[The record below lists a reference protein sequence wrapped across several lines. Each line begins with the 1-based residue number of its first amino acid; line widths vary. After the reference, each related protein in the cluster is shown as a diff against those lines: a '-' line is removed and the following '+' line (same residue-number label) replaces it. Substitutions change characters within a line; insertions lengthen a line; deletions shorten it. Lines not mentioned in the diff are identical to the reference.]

1 MSHRPFGGKSSLAV
15 WIFVIAAI
23 SVLGA
28 GQANAQVA
36 GATLTGTVKDSSGG
50 VIPNAQ
56 VAITDVATA
65 VTRTVSS
72 GGAGLYTAP
81 NLLPGGYEVRVT
93 AMGFSTAV
101 QKGITLTVGAQQ
113 ELDFTMQVGQMTQTV
128 EITTEAPTVEL
139 TSSELSATVNATTVR
154 ELPLNGRSWTDLA
167 NLQPGVLSAEGHLHD
182 QNRGYGDQSVISG
195 ARPQQNNYRLDGISI
210 NDYANGGPG
219 SLLGGNLGV
228 DAIQEFSVLTSNYSA
243 EYGKTSGG
251 VVNAI
256 TRSGTNQFHGSV
268 YEFLRNSALDANNFF
283 DNATGSPKPPFRR
296 NQFGVAAGGPIRKDR
311 TFIFGDYEGIRQSL
325 GTTNSPVVL
334 SSNARLGILNDSC
347 GNAPGT
353 TYQDPTHF
361 GTCTTMS
368 GGAYVPNPIWTGPCL
383 IPGTMTPNPNATN
396 RAVGQSSLCVDNNVT
411 KYLGIEPAP
420 TGSPFGDGNRAL
432 ASFAGQKVDS
442 ENYFTIRVDQKLSE
456 KDNLSGTYN
465 FDRDPQSVPDL
476 LNQVLDNNIAKRQF
490 IALEESH
497 TFGPGLVNTAR
508 VGFNR
513 ARVGGVPSTAINP
526 LAADTSLG
534 WLPGA
539 GRTAPQVFTT
549 GLTQIGNGVSPTSY
563 RNWNSYQAY
572 DDAFL
577 TRGLHSLKFGFGF
590 ERDQLNEVDLTA
602 DYHGIFSFG
611 SLSTFLTNQPSRFTG
626 GFPGLPGQR
635 GMRQSIVGAYVQDDW
650 RVRPN
655 LTLNL
660 GVRYEMS
667 TVPVEAHGN
676 LTNLYQVTDAQPT
689 CARLFTSP
697 TKISCGATGAYFSN
711 PTLRNFE
718 PRVGFSWDPFK
729 NGKTAL
735 RGGFGMFDVL
745 PMLYTTITM
754 VGRGAPFTEI
764 GATKK
769 ASILQFNFPSG
780 VDPAALGAKS
790 LEYEHVEQKPPRNY
804 VMQWNFNVQ
813 RELAPN
819 LSMVVGFAG
828 SHGVHQGLRVDDAN
842 IVFPVAHPSAG
853 YLFPKLDVGGN
864 LFTPQCNTLDP
875 SVTDD
880 PTLCAPPSQINQHTS
895 GAIRSLFWAGD
906 SFYSALE
913 VGVVKKMS
921 HGFQL
926 QGSFTWGK
934 SIDNNSGDTNGDTFA
949 NAFSSIHWFDLRTSR
964 AVSDYNIPRVLV
976 INANWQVPKSK
987 SASGPVAF
995 LANGWELGAIFKVND
1010 GYPFTPTFGTDA
1022 DPLGL
1027 ASSDPWAFP
1036 NRSRTPDCATLINS
1050 RNTQN
1055 YLKTQCFAVSTAPD
1069 IAFWNANCDPAP
1081 PNLGYGFDPLN
1092 PGNPV
1097 AANYGNIPPAW
1108 LPPLACFNLSGT
1120 SGRNVVYGP
1129 GLTNLDFSVFKNNS
1143 IRRISESFNA
1153 QFRVEV
1159 FNILNHANFAPPTVG
1174 KLDVFDS
1181 TGNPTGTAGLLTA
1194 TTTDSRQIQFALKL
1208 SW

>member
-1 MSHRPFGGKSSLAV
+1 MRLKPYAGKFDAV
-15 WIFVIAAI
+15 VWVFVIVVI
-23 SVLGA
+23 SLLGT
-28 GQANAQVA
+28 GQAYAQVA

-50 VIPNAQ
+50 SIPGAQ

-65 VTRTVSS
+65 VTRTVSA

-81 NLLPGGYEVRVT
+81 NLLPGIYEVRVT

-101 QKGITLTVGAQQ
+101 QKGVTLTVGAQQ
-113 ELDFTMQVGQMTQTV
+113 VLDFTMQIGQMTQTV

-154 ELPLNGRSWTDLA
+154 ELPLNGRSWTELA
-167 NLQPGVLSAEGHLHD
+167 NLQPGVYKAEAHLRNAD
-182 QNRGYGDQSVISG
+182 DNRGIGDQSVISG

-256 TRSGTNQFHGSV
+256 TKSGTNQFHGSA
-268 YEFLRNSALDANNFF
+268 YEFLRNSALDADNFF
-283 DNATGSPKPPFRR
+283 DNASGTPKPPFRR

-311 TFIFGDYEGIRQSL
+311 TFVFGDYEGIRQSL
-325 GTTNSPVVL
+325 GTTVSPLVL
-334 SSNARLGILNDSC
+334 SSNARLGIVNDMC
-347 GNAPGT
+347 ANAPGT
-353 TYQDPTHF
+353 AYANPTDF
-361 GTCTTMS
+361 QNCKTTS
-368 GGAYVPNPIWTGPCL
+368 GGAYVPNPIWTGPCV
-383 IPGTMTPNPNATN
+383 IPGTMTINPNATN
-396 RAVGQSSLCVDNNVT
+396 LSMGRSSLCVDNSVA
-411 KYLGIEPAP
+411 KYLGIEPVPTEAP
-420 TGSPFGDGNRAL
+420 FSDGNVAL
-432 ASFAGQKVDS
+432 APFAGQDVVG
-442 ENYFTIRVDQKLSE
+442 ENYFTVRVDQKISE
-456 KDNLSGTYN
+456 KDNLFGTYN
-465 FDRDPQSVPDL
+465 FDKSLESTPDL
-476 LNQVLDNNIAKRQF
+476 LGEVENHNIAKRQF

-497 TFGPGLVNTAR
+497 IFGPGLVNTAR

-513 ARVGGVPSTAINP
+513 ARVGGVPTTAINP
-526 LAADTSLG
+526 LTADTSLG
-534 WLPGA
+534 WVA
-539 GRTAPQVFTT
+539 GRTAPQVFAGT
-549 GLTQIGNGVSPTSY
+549 LTQIGNGVSPTSY

-577 TRGLHSLKFGFGF
+577 TRGLHTLKFGFGF
-590 ERDQLNEVDLTA
+590 ERDQLNELDITA
-602 DYHGIFSFG
+602 DYHGIFTFG
-611 SLSTFLTNQPSRFTG
+611 SLPTFLTNQPSRFSG

-635 GMRQSIVGAYVQDDW
+635 GMRQSIIGAYVQDDW
-650 RVRPN
+650 RVRSN

-660 GVRYEMS
+660 GVRYEMA
-667 TVPVEAHGN
+667 TVPTEAHGN
-676 LTNLYQVTDAQPT
+676 LTNLYNITDAQPT
-689 CARLFTSP
+689 CAKLFTSP
-697 TKISCGATGAYFSN
+697 TGISCGATGPYFSN

-754 VGRGAPFTEI
+754 VGRGAPFAEI
-764 GATKK
+764 GATKD
-769 ASILQFNFPSG
+769 ASFLSGKFPSG
-780 VDPAALGAKS
+780 VDPLGLGPKS

-804 VMQWNFNVQ
+804 VMQWNLNLQ

-828 SHGVHQGLRVDDAN
+828 SHGVHQALRVDDAN
-842 IVFPVAHPSAG
+842 IVFPVALTSAG
-853 YLFPKLDVGGN
+853 YLWPNPVGSG
-864 LFTPQCNTLDP
+864 
-875 SVTDD
+875 
-880 PTLCAPPSQINQHTS
+880 AQINTFNS

-921 HGFQL
+921 HGLQV

-934 SIDNNSGDTNGDTFA
+934 SIDNNSGATNGDTFS
-949 NAFSSIHWFDLRTSR
+949 NAFSSIHWDDLRTSR

-976 INANWQVPKSK
+976 INANWQVPTSK
-987 SASGPVAF
+987 SASRAVAF
-995 LANGWELGAIFKVND
+995 LAKGWELGAIFKVND
-1010 GYPFTPTFGTDA
+1010 GYPFSPTFGSSG

-1027 ASSDPWAFP
+1027 NSTDPWAFP
-1036 NRSRTPDCATLINS
+1036 DRLRTPDCASLINP

-1055 YLKTQCFAVSTAPD
+1055 YLKTQCFAVPTAPSV
-1069 IAFWNANCDPAP
+1069 AFFNAAPPSGCDPAFGQSSDP
-1081 PNLGYGFDPLN
+1081 TKPNYL
-1092 PGNPV
+1092 
-1097 AANYGNIPPAW
+1097 W
-1108 LPPLACFNLSGT
+1108 CFNLAGN

-1129 GLTNLDFSVFKNNS
+1129 GLTNLDFSLFKNNS
-1143 IRRISESFNA
+1143 IKRISETFNA

-1159 FNILNHANFAPPTVG
+1159 FNILNHANFAPPTVS
-1174 KLDVFDS
+1174 KLDVFDP
-1181 TGNPTGTAGLLTA
+1181 TGSPTGTAGLLTA
-1194 TTTDSRQIQFALKL
+1194 TTTDSRQIQFALKFT
-1208 SW
+1208 W

>member
-1 MSHRPFGGKSSLAV
+1 MSHRLFGEKCGSAV
-15 WIFVIAAI
+15 WIFVIVAI
-23 SVLGA
+23 TVLGT
-28 GQANAQVA
+28 GQAYAQVA

-50 VIPNAQ
+50 VIPSAQ

-72 GGAGLYTAP
+72 GGAGLYNAP
-81 NLLPGGYEVRVT
+81 NLLPGTYEIRVT

-139 TSSELSATVNATTVR
+139 TSSTLSATVNATTVR

-167 NLQPGVLSAEGHLHD
+167 NLQPGVYKAESHLRNAD
-182 QNRGYGDQSVISG
+182 NNRGIGDQSVISG

-256 TRSGTNQFHGSV
+256 TRSGTNQFHGSA
-268 YEFLRNSALDANNFF
+268 YEFLRNSALDADNFF
-283 DNATGSPKPPFRR
+283 DNATGRPKPPFRR
-296 NQFGVAAGGPIRKDR
+296 NQFGVAAGAPIRKDR
-311 TFIFGDYEGIRQSL
+311 TFVFGDYEGIRQSL
-325 GTTNSPVVL
+325 GTTFSPVVL
-334 SSNARLGILNDSC
+334 SGPARQGIIIDDDPKSPTFGSLLDGN
-347 GNAPGT
+347 GNAT
-353 TYQDPTHF
+353 TPF
-361 GTCTTMS
+361 SGTCPANS
-368 GGAYVPNPIWTGPCL
+368 HNLA
-383 IPGTMTPNPNATN
+383 PGKA
-396 RAVGQSSLCVDNNVT
+396 GFCVDDNVV
-411 KYLGIEPAP
+411 KYLGIEPLP
-420 TGSPFGDGNRAL
+420 TGNLVGPNYAL
-432 ASFAGQKVDS
+432 APFAGQDVVP
-442 ENYFTIRVDQKLSE
+442 ENYFTVRVDQKISE

-465 FDRDPQSVPDL
+465 FDKSLEDTPDL
-476 LNQVLDNNIAKRQF
+476 LGEVENHNIAKRQF

-497 TFGPGLVNTAR
+497 IFGPGLVNTVR

-513 ARVGGVPSTAINP
+513 ARVGGVPTTAINP

-534 WLPGA
+534 WVA
-539 GRTAPQVFTT
+539 GRTAPQVFA
-549 GLTQIGNGVSPTSY
+549 GSLTQIGNGVSPTSY

-577 TRGLHSLKFGFGF
+577 TRGLHTLKFGFGF
-590 ERDQLNEVDLTA
+590 ERDQLNELDLTA
-602 DYHGIFSFG
+602 DFHGIFSFG
-611 SLSTFLTNQPSRFTG
+611 SLSTFLSNQPSRFSG
-626 GFPGLPGQR
+626 GFPGLAGQR

-650 RVRPN
+650 RVRSN

-660 GVRYEMS
+660 GVRYEMA
-667 TVPVEAHGN
+667 TVPIEAHGN
-676 LTNLYQVTDAQPT
+676 LTNLYNVTDAQPT

-697 TKISCGATGAYFSN
+697 TGISCGATGPYFSN

-764 GATKK
+764 GATNS
-769 ASILQFNFPSG
+769 ASTLAGKFPG
-780 VDPAALGAKS
+780 MVNPNTDLGPKS

-804 VMQWNFNVQ
+804 VMQWNLNLQ

-819 LSMVVGFAG
+819 LAMVVGFAG
-828 SHGVHQGLRVDDAN
+828 SHGVHQALRVDDAN
-842 IVFPVAHPSAG
+842 IVFPTLTSAG
-853 YLFPKLDVGGN
+853 YLWPVVPFMDPKANNPSLPSPGPGN
-864 LFTPQCNTLDP
+864 
-875 SVTDD
+875 
-880 PTLCAPPSQINQHTS
+880 QINTFNS

-921 HGFQL
+921 HGFQV

-934 SIDNNSGDTNGDTFA
+934 SIDNNSGATNGDTLA

-976 INANWQVPKSK
+976 INANWQVPTSK

-995 LANGWELGAIFKVND
+995 LANGWELGAIFKAND
-1010 GYPFTPTFGTDA
+1010 GYPFSPTFGSNG

-1027 ASSDPWAFP
+1027 ASTDPWAFP
-1036 NRSRTPDCATLINS
+1036 NRLTTPNCASLINPRS
-1050 RNTQN
+1050 TTK
-1055 YLKTQCFAVSTAPD
+1055 YLKAECFAVPTAPASFFTGSTPMCSSD
-1069 IAFWNANCDPAP
+1069 PRFFGDNKTGNAFGTAP
-1081 PNLGYGFDPLN
+1081 Q
-1092 PGNPV
+1092 
-1097 AANYGNIPPAW
+1097 
-1108 LPPLACFNLSGT
+1108 CFNLAGS

-1129 GLTNLDFSVFKNNS
+1129 GLTNLDFSLFKNNS
-1143 IRRISESFNA
+1143 VKRISETFNA

-1159 FNILNHANFAPPTVG
+1159 FNILNHANFAPPTVS
-1174 KLDVFDS
+1174 KLDVFDAN
-1181 TGNPTGTAGLLTA
+1181 GKATGTAGLLTL
-1194 TTTDSRQIQFALKL
+1194 TTTDSRQIQFALKFT
-1208 SW
+1208 W

>member
-1 MSHRPFGGKSSLAV
+1 MSHRPFGEKCSPAV
-15 WIFVIAAI
+15 WIVVIMAI
-23 SVLGA
+23 TVLGA
-28 GQANAQVA
+28 GQAYAQVA

-81 NLLPGGYEVRVT
+81 NLLPGTYEVRVS

-101 QKGITLTVGAQQ
+101 QKGIILTVGAQQ

-139 TSSELSATVNATTVR
+139 TSSELGATVNATTVR
-154 ELPLNGRSWTDLA
+154 ELPLNGRSWSDLA
-167 NLQPGVLSAEGHLHD
+167 NLQPGVYKAEAHLRNAD
-182 QNRGYGDQSVISG
+182 SNRGIGAQSVISG

-256 TRSGTNQFHGSV
+256 TRSGTNQFHGSA
-268 YEFLRNSALDANNFF
+268 YEFLRNSALDADNFF
-283 DNATGSPKPPFRR
+283 DNARGLPKPPFRR
-296 NQFGVAAGGPIRKDR
+296 NQFGVSAGAPIRKDR

-325 GTTNSPVVL
+325 GTTISPVVL
-334 SSNARLGILNDSC
+334 SEPARQGIVFDD
-347 GNAPGT
+347 
-353 TYQDPTHF
+353 DPTSATF
-361 GTCTTMS
+361 GDIEDAN
-368 GGAYVPNPIWTGPCL
+368 GTG
-383 IPGTMTPNPNATN
+383 IPGNTGSTPYAGPPCVAGKNTLRNPNA
-396 RAVGQSSLCVDNNVT
+396 GFCVDDNVT
-411 KYLGIEPAP
+411 KYLGLEPLP
-420 TGSPFGDGNRAL
+420 TGSLISANYSNAPFPAQD
-432 ASFAGQKVDS
+432 VVP

-465 FDRDPQSVPDL
+465 FDKSLESTPDL
-476 LNQVLDNNIAKRQF
+476 LGEVENHNIAKRQF

-497 TFGPGLVNTAR
+497 TFGPGLVNTFR

-513 ARVGGVPSTAINP
+513 ARVGGVPGTAINP

-534 WLPGA
+534 WVS
-539 GRTAPQVFTT
+539 GRTAPQVFAT

-577 TRGLHSLKFGFGF
+577 TRGLHTLKFGFGF
-590 ERDQLNEVDLTA
+590 ERDQLNELDLTA

-611 SLSTFLTNQPSRFTG
+611 SLATFLSNQPSRFTG
-626 GFPGLPGQR
+626 GFPGLAGQR

-660 GVRYEMS
+660 GIRYEMS
-667 TVPVEAHGN
+667 TVPIEAHGN
-676 LTNLYQVTDAQPT
+676 LTNLYNVTDAQPT
-689 CARLFTSP
+689 CARLFTGP
-697 TKISCGATGAYFSN
+697 TGDSCGATGPYFSN

-718 PRVGFSWDPFK
+718 PRIGFSWDPFK

-764 GATKK
+764 GATSD
-769 ASILQFNFPSG
+769 ASKLSGKFPGG
-780 VDPAALGAKS
+780 VDPINDLGPHN

-804 VMQWNFNVQ
+804 VMQWNLNLQ

-828 SHGVHQGLRVDDAN
+828 SHGVHQALRVDDAN
-842 IVFPVAHPSAG
+842 IVFPPLTSLG
-853 YLFPKLDVGGN
+853 YLWPVVVKQPKKLG
-864 LFTPQCNTLDP
+864 DP
-875 SVTDD
+875 PKPVPAD
-880 PTLCAPPSQINQHTS
+880 PINPNA

-921 HGFQL
+921 HGLQV

-934 SIDNNSGDTNGDTFA
+934 SIDNNSGATNGDTLA

-976 INANWQVPKSK
+976 INANWQVPTSK
-987 SASGPVAF
+987 SASGAMAF
-995 LANGWELGAIFKVND
+995 LENGWELGAIFKVND
-1010 GYPFTPTFGTDA
+1010 GYPFSPTFGSDG

-1027 ASSDPWAFP
+1027 NSSDPWAFP
-1036 NRSRTPDCATLINS
+1036 DRLTTPECASLINPRS
-1050 RNTQN
+1050 TTH
-1055 YLKTQCFAVSTAPD
+1055 YLKAGGGGTTQCFAIPTAPASFFNGPTPMCSSD
-1069 IAFWNANCDPAP
+1069 PIFGKNAMGTP
-1081 PNLGYGFDPLN
+1081 PQ
-1092 PGNPV
+1092 
-1097 AANYGNIPPAW
+1097 
-1108 LPPLACFNLSGT
+1108 CFNRAGN
-1120 SGRNVVYGP
+1120 SGRNIVYGP
-1129 GLTNLDFSVFKNNS
+1129 GLTNLDFSLFKNNS
-1143 IRRISESFNA
+1143 VKRISETFNA
-1153 QFRVEV
+1153 QFRVEI

-1181 TGNPTGTAGLLTA
+1181 NGKTTGTAGLLTA
-1194 TTTDSRQIQFALKL
+1194 TTTDSRQIQFALKFT
-1208 SW
+1208 W

>member
-1 MSHRPFGGKSSLAV
+1 MPPRLFVRKFTLAV
-15 WIFVIAAI
+15 WIFVIVAI
-23 SVLGA
+23 SILGT
-28 GQANAQVA
+28 GHLYAQVA

-56 VAITDVATA
+56 IAITDLATG
-65 VTRTVSS
+65 VTRTVSP

-81 NLLPGGYEVRVT
+81 NLLPGTYEVRVSAT
-93 AMGFSTAV
+93 GFSTRL
-101 QKGITLTVGAQQ
+101 QKGVTLTVGAEQI
-113 ELDFTMQVGQMTQTV
+113 LDFTMQVGQMSQTV
-128 EITTEAPTVEL
+128 EVTTEAPTVEL
-139 TSSELSATVNATTVR
+139 TSSTLSATVNATTVR

-167 NLQPGVLSAEGHLHD
+167 NLQPGVFKAESHAHND
-182 QNRGYGDQSVISG
+182 NNRGVGDQSVISG

-256 TRSGTNQFHGSV
+256 TRSGTNQFHGSA
-268 YEFLRNSALDANNFF
+268 YEFLRNSALDADNFF
-283 DNATGSPKPPFRR
+283 DNANGIPKPPFRR
-296 NQFGVAAGGPIRKDR
+296 NQFGVAAGAPIRKDR

-325 GTTNSPVVL
+325 GTTFSPTVL
-334 SSNARLGILNDSC
+334 SGPARQGIIVDDDPKHTTTFGHLEDQHGCVYQGWTNSTGC
-347 GNAPGT
+347 PTPATTPPSTTFVTPLPAGSPCPMGATLLAPG
-353 TYQDPTHF
+353 QAGF
-361 GTCTTMS
+361 
-368 GGAYVPNPIWTGPCL
+368 
-383 IPGTMTPNPNATN
+383 
-396 RAVGQSSLCVDNNVT
+396 CVDDNVT
-411 KYLGIEPAP
+411 KYLGLEPLA
-420 TGSPFGDGNRAL
+420 TGSLVTANRAL
-432 ASFAGQKVDS
+432 APFAGQDVIP
-442 ENYFTIRVDQKLSE
+442 ENYFTIRVDQKISE
-456 KDNLSGTYN
+456 KDNLFGTYN
-465 FDRDPQSVPDL
+465 FDKSLESTPDL
-476 LNQVLDNNIAKRQF
+476 LNQVENHNIAKRQF
-490 IALEESH
+490 IVLEESH
-497 TFGPGLVNTAR
+497 IFGPSFVNTVR

-513 ARVGGVPSTAINP
+513 ARVGGVPGTAINP

-539 GRTAPQVFTT
+539 GRTAPQVFAT
-549 GLTQIGNGVSPTSY
+549 GLKQIGNGVSPTSY

-590 ERDQLNEVDLTA
+590 ERDQLNELDLTA
-602 DYHGIFSFG
+602 DYHGIFKFG
-611 SLSTFLTNQPSRFTG
+611 SLPGFLTNLSTGFTG

-660 GVRYEMS
+660 GVRYEMA
-667 TVPVEAHGN
+667 TVPIEAHGN
-676 LTNLYQVTDAQPT
+676 LTNLYNVTDAQPT
-689 CARLFTSP
+689 CAKPFTSP
-697 TKISCGATGAYFSN
+697 TGVSCGATGPYFSN

-764 GATKK
+764 GATSD
-769 ASILQFNFPSG
+769 ASILSGNFPSG
-780 VDPAALGAKS
+780 VTPASLGPKS

-804 VMQWNFNVQ
+804 VMTWNLNVQ
-813 RELAPN
+813 RQLAPN
-819 LSMVVGFAG
+819 LTMVVGYTG
-828 SHGVHQGLRVDDAN
+828 SHGVHQALRVDDAN
-842 IVFPVAHPSAG
+842 TVFPIAVTSAG
-853 YLFPKLDVGGN
+853 YLWPNPVGSGKRI
-864 LFTPQCNTLDP
+864 NTF
-875 SVTDD
+875 
-880 PTLCAPPSQINQHTS
+880 NN

-906 SFYSALE
+906 SFYDALE

-921 HGFQL
+921 HGLQV

-934 SIDNNSGDTNGDTFA
+934 SIDNNSGATNGDTLA

-976 INANWQVPKSK
+976 INANWQVPTSK
-987 SASGPVAF
+987 SASGAVAF

-1010 GYPFTPTFGTDA
+1010 GVPFSPTFGSDG

-1027 ASSDPWAFP
+1027 RSTDAWAFP
-1036 NRSRTPDCATLINS
+1036 DRLTTPNCASLINPRS
-1050 RNTQN
+1050 TTN
-1055 YLKTQCFAVSTAPD
+1055 YIKTECFAIPTAP
-1069 IAFWNANCDPAP
+1069 NAQFYNAAP
-1081 PNLGYGFDPLN
+1081 PLGCDSSVGDPTL
-1092 PGNPV
+1092 
-1097 AANYGNIPPAW
+1097 
-1108 LPPLACFNLSGT
+1108 LQCFNLAGT
-1120 SGRNVVYGP
+1120 SGRNIVYGP
-1129 GLTNLDFSVFKNNS
+1129 GLTNFDFSLFKNNS
-1143 IRRISESFNA
+1143 FKRISETFNA

-1174 KLDVFDS
+1174 NLDVFDS
-1181 TGNPTGTAGLLTA
+1181 SGSATGTAGLLTA
-1194 TTTDSRQIQFALKL
+1194 TTTDSRQIQIALKFT
-1208 SW
+1208 W

>member
-1 MSHRPFGGKSSLAV
+1 MSAHAFRRTLSVVLPL
-15 WIFVIAAI
+15 FVV
-23 SVLGA
+23 SVLGFA
-28 GQANAQVA
+28 AVSPASAQVA
-36 GATLTGTVKDSSGG
+36 GATLTGTVTDSSGATL
-50 VIPNAQ
+50 PNAQ
-56 VAITDVATA
+56 VTITDVATG

-72 GGAGLYTAP
+72 NAAGLYTAP
-81 NLLPGGYEVRVT
+81 NLLPGSYEVKVVAT
-93 AMGFSTAV
+93 GFKTQV
-101 QKGITLTVGAQQ
+101 EKGITLTVGAEQV
-113 ELDFTMQVGQMTQTV
+113 LDFTMQVGLVSQTV
-128 EITTEAPTVEL
+128 EVTTEAPTVEL

-167 NLQPGVLSAEGHLHD
+167 NLQPGVYSAEDHLRNAD
-182 QNRGYGDQSVISG
+182 ENRGIGAQSVISG

-256 TRSGTNQFHGSV
+256 TKSGTNQFHGSV
-268 YEFLRNSALDANNFF
+268 YEFLRNSALDADNFF
-283 DNATGSPKPPFRR
+283 DNATGTPKPPFRR
-296 NQFGVAAGGPIRKDR
+296 NQFGVSAGAPIRKDR

-325 GTTNSPVVL
+325 GTTFSPVVL
-334 SSNARLGILNDSC
+334 SPNARLGIVNDSC

-353 TYQDPTHF
+353 MYANSTDFGNCKTTTGGSYVPDPVF
-361 GTCTTMS
+361 AGTCPANSTNLSS
-368 GGAYVPNPIWTGPCL
+368 GK
-383 IPGTMTPNPNATN
+383 
-396 RAVGQSSLCVDNNVT
+396 SSVCVDNSVA
-411 KYLGIEPAP
+411 KYLGIEPIP
-420 TGSPFGDGNRAL
+420 TGQPFADGNVAL
-432 ASFAGQKVDS
+432 APFAGQDVVG
-442 ENYFTIRVDQKLSE
+442 ENYFTVRVDQKISE
-456 KDNLSGTYN
+456 KDNLFGTYN
-465 FDRDPQSVPDL
+465 FDKSLENTPDL
-476 LNQVLDNNIAKRQF
+476 LGEVENHNLAKRQF
-490 IALEESH
+490 VALEESH
-497 TFGPGLVNTAR
+497 IFGPGFVNSVR

-513 ARVGGVPSTAINP
+513 ARVGGLSSTAINP

-534 WLPGA
+534 WVP
-539 GRTAPQVFTT
+539 GRTAPQVFAGT
-549 GLTQIGNGVSPTSY
+549 LTQIGNGASPTSY
-563 RNWNSYQAY
+563 RNWNSYQVY
-572 DDAFL
+572 DDASL
-577 TRGLHSLKFGFGF
+577 TRGLHSLRFGFGF

-602 DYHGIFSFG
+602 DYHGIFTFG
-611 SLSTFLTNQPSRFTG
+611 SLPTFLTNQPSRFSG

-667 TVPVEAHGN
+667 TVPIEAHGN
-676 LTNLYQVTDAQPT
+676 LTNLYNVTDAQPT
-689 CARLFTSP
+689 CAKLFTSP
-697 TKISCGATGAYFSN
+697 TGVSCGATGPYFQN

-764 GATKK
+764 GATKD
-769 ASILQFNFPSG
+769 ASKLINRFPSG
-780 VDPAALGAKS
+780 VDPAGLGAKS
-790 LEYEHVEQKPPRNY
+790 LEFEHVEQKPPRNY
-804 VMQWNFNVQ
+804 VMQWNLNLQ

-819 LSMVVGFAG
+819 LSMVIGFAG
-828 SHGVHQGLRVDDAN
+828 SHGVHQALRVDDAN
-842 IVFPVAHPSAG
+842 IVFPVAHPPAG
-853 YLFPKLDVGGN
+853 YLFPKLDVLGN
-864 LFTPQCNTLDP
+864 AFTAQCNTLDP
-875 SVTDD
+875 NGTD
-880 PTLCAPPSQINQHTS
+880 PSQCAPPVQINPNTT
-895 GAIRSLFWAGD
+895 GAIRSLFWDGD
-906 SFYSALE
+906 SHYAALE

-921 HGFQL
+921 HGLQV

-934 SIDNNSGDTNGDTFA
+934 SIDNNSGATNGDTLA

-976 INANWQVPKSK
+976 INANWQVPTIK

-995 LANGWELGAIFKVND
+995 VANGWELGAIFKAND
-1010 GYPFTPTFGTDA
+1010 GYPFSPTFGSSG

-1036 NRSRTPDCATLINS
+1036 NRLTTPNCASLINA

-1055 YLKTQCFAVSTAPD
+1055 YLKTQCFAVPTAPD

-1081 PNLGYGFDPLN
+1081 PGLGYGFDPLN
-1092 PGNPV
+1092 PGNPI
-1097 AANYGNIPPAW
+1097 AANYGNPAPAW
-1108 LPPLACFNLSGT
+1108 LPPLACFNLAGT
-1120 SGRNVVYGP
+1120 SGGRNVVYGP
-1129 GLTNLDFSVFKNNS
+1129 GLTNLDFSLFKNNS
-1143 IRRISESFNA
+1143 FRKISESFNT
-1153 QFRVEV
+1153 QFRVEI
-1159 FNILNHANFAPPTVG
+1159 FNIMNHANFAPPTVS
-1174 KLDVFDS
+1174 KLDVFDP
-1181 TGNPTGTAGLLTA
+1181 TGNSTGTAGLLTM
-1194 TTTDSRQIQFALKL
+1194 TTTDSRQIQFALKV

>member
-1 MSHRPFGGKSSLAV
+1 
-15 WIFVIAAI
+15 
-23 SVLGA
+23 
-28 GQANAQVA
+28 
-36 GATLTGTVKDSSGG
+36 
-50 VIPNAQ
+50 
-56 VAITDVATA
+56 
-65 VTRTVSS
+65 
-72 GGAGLYTAP
+72 
-81 NLLPGGYEVRVT
+81 
-93 AMGFSTAV
+93 
-101 QKGITLTVGAQQ
+101 
-113 ELDFTMQVGQMTQTV
+113 
-128 EITTEAPTVEL
+128 
-139 TSSELSATVNATTVR
+139 
-154 ELPLNGRSWTDLA
+154 
-167 NLQPGVLSAEGHLHD
+167 
-182 QNRGYGDQSVISG
+182 
-195 ARPQQNNYRLDGISI
+195 
-210 NDYANGGPG
+210 
-219 SLLGGNLGV
+219 
-228 DAIQEFSVLTSNYSA
+228 
-243 EYGKTSGG
+243 
-251 VVNAI
+251 VNAI

-268 YEFLRNSALDANNFF
+268 YEFLRNSALDADNFF
-283 DNATGSPKPPFRR
+283 DNATGTPKPPFRR
-296 NQFGVAAGGPIRKDR
+296 NQFGVAAGGPIRKDS

-334 SSNARLGILNDSC
+334 SSNARNGLLNYPDPANNPPPSSC
-347 GNAPGT
+347 VPTAVQFQCQVT
-353 TYQDPTHF
+353 VDPLV
-361 GTCTTMS
+361 
-368 GGAYVPNPIWTGPCL
+368 A
-383 IPGTMTPNPNATN
+383 
-396 RAVGQSSLCVDNNVT
+396 
-411 KYLGIEPAP
+411 KYLGIEPVP
-420 TGSPFGDGNRAL
+420 TGTPFGDGNVAL

-456 KDNLSGTYN
+456 KDTLSGTYN

-476 LNQVLDNNIAKRQF
+476 LNQVLNIDIAKREF

-497 TFGPGLVNTAR
+497 TFGAGLVNTAR
-508 VGFNR
+508 VGYNR
-513 ARVGGVPSTAINP
+513 ASVGGVPSTAINP

-534 WLPGA
+534 WVA
-539 GRTAPQVFTT
+539 GRTAPQVFVS
-549 GLTQIGNGVSPTSY
+549 GITQIGNGVSPTSY
-563 RNWNSYQAY
+563 RTWNSYQAY

-590 ERDQLNEVDLTA
+590 ERDQLNELDLTA
-602 DYHGIFSFG
+602 DYHGIFNFG
-611 SLSTFLTNQPSRFTG
+611 SLASFLTNQPSRFTG

-635 GMRQSIVGAYVQDDW
+635 GMRQSIIGAYAQDDW

-676 LTNLYQVTDAQPT
+676 LTNLYNVTDAQPT

-697 TKISCGATGAYFSN
+697 TGVSCGATGAYFSN

-764 GATKK
+764 GATKS
-769 ASILQFNFPSG
+769 ASYLRGKFPG
-780 VDPAALGAKS
+780 AVDPAVLGAKS

-804 VMQWNFNVQ
+804 VMQWNLNLQ
-813 RELAPN
+813 RELAPS

-828 SHGVHQGLRVDDAN
+828 SHGVHQALRVDDAN
-842 IVFPVAHPSAG
+842 IVFPALTSAG
-853 YLFPKLDVGGN
+853 YLWPVVVV
-864 LFTPQCNTLDP
+864 PDP
-875 SVTDD
+875 NN
-880 PTLCAPPSQINQHTS
+880 PANPPSPGPGNQINTFNS

-921 HGFQL
+921 RGFQV

-934 SIDNNSGDTNGDTFA
+934 SIDNNSGATNGDTFA
-949 NAFSSIHWFDLRTSR
+949 NAFSSIHWDDLRTSR
-964 AVSDYNIPRVLV
+964 AVSDYNIPRALV
-976 INANWQVPKSK
+976 INGTWHVPTSK
-987 SASGPVAF
+987 SASRAVAF
-995 LANGWELGAIFKVND
+995 VANGWELGAILKVND
-1010 GYPFTPTFGTDA
+1010 GYPFTPTFGSDG

-1027 ASSDPWAFP
+1027 GSTDPWAFP
-1036 NRSRTPDCATLINS
+1036 NRLRTPDCATLINP

-1055 YLKTQCFAVSTAPD
+1055 YLKTQCFAVPTAPASFFGGPTPMCSSD
-1069 IAFWNANCDPAP
+1069 PIFGPNAMGTP
-1081 PNLGYGFDPLN
+1081 PQ
-1092 PGNPV
+1092 
-1097 AANYGNIPPAW
+1097 
-1108 LPPLACFNLSGT
+1108 CFNLAGS
-1120 SGRNVVYGP
+1120 SGRNPVYGP

-1143 IRRISESFNA
+1143 IKRISESFNA

-1194 TTTDSRQIQFALKL
+1194 TITEPRQIQFALKL

>member
-1 MSHRPFGGKSSLAV
+1 MLPRLFVRNFSPVV
-15 WIFVIAAI
+15 WIFVIVAI
-23 SVLGA
+23 TVLGT
-28 GQANAQVA
+28 GQAYAQVA

-81 NLLPGGYEVRVT
+81 NLLPGAYEVRVT

-167 NLQPGVLSAEGHLHD
+167 NLQPGVYSAEMHARNAD
-182 QNRGYGDQSVISG
+182 DNRGIGAQSVISG

-228 DAIQEFSVLTSNYSA
+228 EAIQEFSVLTSNYSA

-256 TRSGTNQFHGSV
+256 TRSGTNQFHGST
-268 YEFLRNSALDANNFF
+268 YEFLRNSALDADNFF

-296 NQFGVAAGGPIRKDR
+296 NQFGVAAGAPIRKDR

-325 GTTNSPVVL
+325 GTTISPIVL
-334 SSNARLGILNDSC
+334 SSDARLGIIHDDAGHLLD
-347 GNAPGT
+347 GNGSATAP
-353 TYQDPTHF
+353 F
-361 GTCTTMS
+361 SGTCPS
-368 GGAYVPNPIWTGPCL
+368 GSHQLDP
-383 IPGTMTPNPNATN
+383 
-396 RAVGQSSLCVDNNVT
+396 RAGFCVDDNVA
-411 KYLGIEPAP
+411 KYLGIEPIPPASQ
-420 TGSPFGDGNRAL
+420 TPFGDGNYAL
-432 ASFAGQKVDS
+432 APFASQDVVT
-442 ENYFTIRVDQKLSE
+442 ENYFTFRVDQKISE

-465 FDRDPQSVPDL
+465 FDKSLENTPDL
-476 LNQVLDNNIAKRQF
+476 LGEVENHNIAKRQF
-490 IALEESH
+490 IVLEESH

-513 ARVGGVPSTAINP
+513 ARVGGVPTTAVNS

-534 WLPGA
+534 WVA
-539 GRTAPQVFTT
+539 GRTAPQVFAT

-563 RNWNSYQAY
+563 RNWNSYQFY

-577 TRGLHSLKFGFGF
+577 TRGLHSIKFGFGF
-590 ERDQLNEVDLTA
+590 ERDQLNELDLTA
-602 DYHGIFSFG
+602 DYHGIFTFG
-611 SLSTFLTNQPSRFTG
+611 TLPGFLTNQASKFSG

-697 TKISCGATGAYFSN
+697 TGISCGATGAYFSN

-764 GATKK
+764 GATSS
-769 ASILQFNFPSG
+769 ASTLAGKFPG
-780 VDPAALGAKS
+780 LVNPNTDLGPKS

-804 VMQWNFNVQ
+804 VMQWNLNLQ
-813 RELAPN
+813 RELVPN

-828 SHGVHQGLRVDDAN
+828 SHGVHQALRVDDAN
-842 IVFPVAHPSAG
+842 IVFPAALTSAG
-853 YLFPKLDVGGN
+853 YLWPNPITSGN
-864 LFTPQCNTLDP
+864 
-875 SVTDD
+875 
-880 PTLCAPPSQINQHTS
+880 QINTFNS

-921 HGFQL
+921 HGFQV

-934 SIDNNSGDTNGDTFA
+934 SIDNNSGATNGDTLA
-949 NAFSSIHWFDLRTSR
+949 NAFSSIHWDDLRTSR

-976 INANWQVPKSK
+976 INANWHVPESK
-987 SASGPVAF
+987 SASRALAF
-995 LANGWELGAIFKVND
+995 VANGWELGAILKVND
-1010 GYPFTPTFGTDA
+1010 GYPFTPTFGSDG

-1027 ASSDPWAFP
+1027 NSSDPWAFP
-1036 NRSRTPDCATLINS
+1036 NRLRTPECATLINP
-1050 RNTQN
+1050 RNIQN
-1055 YLKTQCFAVSTAPD
+1055 YLKTQCFAVPTAPCP
-1069 IAFWNANCDPAP
+1069 AGTNATTCPFYNGTASNGIGCDPNPPIGPKGAP
-1081 PNLGYGFDPLN
+1081 E
-1092 PGNPV
+1092 PV
-1097 AANYGNIPPAW
+1097 PFPE
-1108 LPPLACFNLSGT
+1108 CFNLAGS
-1120 SGRNVVYGP
+1120 SGRNPVYGP
-1129 GLTNLDFSVFKNNS
+1129 GLTNLDFSLFKNNS
-1143 IRRISESFNA
+1143 IRRISENFNA

-1181 TGNPTGTAGLLTA
+1181 KGNPTGTAGVLTA
-1194 TTTDSRQIQFALKL
+1194 TTTDSRQIQFALKFT
-1208 SW
+1208 W

>member
-1 MSHRPFGGKSSLAV
+1 MSHRLFGEKCGSAV
-15 WIFVIAAI
+15 WIFLIAAFSI
-23 SVLGA
+23 LCT
-28 GQANAQVA
+28 GQAYAQVA

-81 NLLPGGYEVRVT
+81 NLLPGTYEIRVT
-93 AMGFSTAV
+93 AMGFSTEL

-113 ELDFTMQVGQMTQTV
+113 ELDFTMQVGQITQTV
-128 EITTEAPTVEL
+128 EISTEAPTVEL

-154 ELPLNGRSWTDLA
+154 ELPLNGRSWTDLT
-167 NLQPGVLSAEGHLHD
+167 NLQPGVYKAEGHLRNAD
-182 QNRGYGDQSVISG
+182 DNRGIGDQSVISG

-228 DAIQEFSVLTSNYSA
+228 EAIQEFSVLTSNYSA

-256 TRSGTNQFHGSV
+256 TRSGTNQFHGAV
-268 YEFLRNSALDANNFF
+268 YEFLRNSALDADNFF
-283 DNATGSPKPPFRR
+283 DNATGRPKPPFRR
-296 NQFGVAAGGPIRKDR
+296 NQFGAAAGGPIRKDR

-325 GTTNSPVVL
+325 GTTFSPVVL
-334 SSNARLGILNDSC
+334 SSDARKGLLNFEDP
-347 GNAPGT
+347 ND
-353 TYQDPTHF
+353 DPTMKPTF
-361 GTCTTMS
+361 
-368 GGAYVPNPIWTGPCL
+368 PTG
-383 IPGTMTPNPNATN
+383 
-396 RAVGQSSLCVDNNVT
+396 CVDNGVSHT
-411 KYLGIEPAP
+411 ISGKPYSQCALPVDPSVAKYLGIEPSP
-420 TGSPFGDGNRAL
+420 PPQTPFGDGNKAL
-432 ASFAGQKVDS
+432 APFAGQDVVP
-442 ENYFTIRVDQKLSE
+442 ENYFTIRVDQKISE

-465 FDRDPQSVPDL
+465 FDKSLESTPDL
-476 LNQVLDNNIAKRQF
+476 LGETENHNIAKRQF

-497 TFGPGLVNTAR
+497 IFGPGLVNTAR

-513 ARVGGVPSTAINP
+513 ARVGGVANTAINP
-526 LAADTSLG
+526 LTADTSLG
-534 WLPGA
+534 WVS
-539 GRTAPQVFTT
+539 GRTAPQVFAGT
-549 GLTQIGNGVSPTSY
+549 LTQIGNGVSPTSY

-577 TRGLHSLKFGFGF
+577 TRGLHTLKFGFGF
-590 ERDQLNEVDLTA
+590 ERDQLNELDLTA
-602 DYHGIFSFG
+602 DYHGIFTFG
-611 SLSTFLTNQPSRFTG
+611 SLSTFLTNKPSRFTG
-626 GFPGLPGQR
+626 GLPGPPGQR

-676 LTNLYQVTDAQPT
+676 LTNLYQVTDGQPT
-689 CARLFTSP
+689 CAKLFTSL
-697 TKISCGATGAYFSN
+697 TLVSCGATGPYFQN

-718 PRVGFSWDPFK
+718 PRIGFSWDPFK

-764 GATKK
+764 GATSNAPKLIGK
-769 ASILQFNFPSG
+769 FPGG
-780 VDPAALGAKS
+780 VDPNKDLGPHN
-790 LEYEHVEQKPPRNY
+790 LEFEHVEQKPPRNY
-804 VMQWNFNVQ
+804 VMQWNLNLQ

-819 LSMVVGFAG
+819 LTMVVGFAG
-828 SHGVHQGLRVDDAN
+828 SHGVHQALRVDDAN

-853 YLFPKLDVGGN
+853 YLFPKLDVLGN
-864 LFTPQCNTLDP
+864 VFTAQCNTLDP
-875 SVTDD
+875 NGSD
-880 PTLCAPPSQINQHTS
+880 PPPPTCAPAAQINPNIT

-921 HGFQL
+921 HGLQV

-934 SIDNNSGDTNGDTFA
+934 SIDNNSGATNGDTLS

-976 INANWQVPKSK
+976 INANWQVPTSK
-987 SASGPVAF
+987 SASRPVAF
-995 LANGWELGAIFKVND
+995 VANGWELGAILKVND
-1010 GYPFTPTFGTDA
+1010 GYPFSPTFGSSG

-1027 ASSDPWAFP
+1027 NSSDPWAFP
-1036 NRSRTPDCATLINS
+1036 NRLRTPDCASLINP
-1050 RNTQN
+1050 RNIQN
-1055 YLKTQCFAVSTAPD
+1055 YLKTQCFAVPTAPD
-1069 IAFWNANCDPAP
+1069 KAFWDANCDPAP
-1081 PNLGYGFDPLN
+1081 PGLGYGFDPLN
-1092 PGNPV
+1092 PSNPV
-1097 AANYGNIPPAW
+1097 AANYGNPPPSW
-1108 LPPLACFNLSGT
+1108 LPPLACFNLAGT
-1120 SGRNVVYGP
+1120 SGGRNVVYGP
-1129 GLTNLDFSVFKNNS
+1129 GLTNLDFSLFKNNS
-1143 IRRISESFNA
+1143 FKRISETFNA
-1153 QFRVEV
+1153 QFRMEV
-1159 FNILNHANFAPPTVG
+1159 FNILNHANFAPPTVS
-1174 KLDVFDS
+1174 KLDVFDP
-1181 TGNPTGTAGLLTA
+1181 TGSPTGTAGILSL
-1194 TTTDSRQIQFALKL
+1194 TTTDSRQIQFALKFT
-1208 SW
+1208 W

>member
-1 MSHRPFGGKSSLAV
+1 MQRKPYAEKCAAAV
-15 WIFVIAAI
+15 WIFVIVTV
-23 SVLGA
+23 SLLGT
-28 GQANAQVA
+28 GQAYAQVA
-36 GATLTGTVKDSSGG
+36 GATLTGTVKDASGG
-50 VIPNAQ
+50 FIPNSQ
-56 VAITDVATA
+56 VAITDLATG

-72 GGAGLYTAP
+72 NAAGLYIAP
-81 NLLPGGYEVRVT
+81 NLLPGSYEVKVAAT
-93 AMGFSTAV
+93 GFKT
-101 QKGITLTVGAQQ
+101 QLEKGITLTVGAEQV
-113 ELDFTMQVGQMTQTV
+113 LDFTMQVGLMSQTV
-128 EITTEAPTVEL
+128 EVTTEAPTVEL

-167 NLQPGVLSAEGHLHD
+167 NLQPGVYSAEMHARNAD
-182 QNRGYGDQSVISG
+182 DNRGIGAQSVISG

-256 TRSGTNQFHGSV
+256 TRSGTNQFHGSA
-268 YEFLRNSALDANNFF
+268 YEFLRNSALDADNFF
-283 DNATGSPKPPFRR
+283 DNATGTPKPPFRR
-296 NQFGVAAGGPIRKDR
+296 NQFGVSAGAPIRKDR

-325 GTTNSPVVL
+325 GTTFSPIVL
-334 SSNARLGILNDSC
+334 SPNARNGLLNFPDPV
-347 GNAPGT
+347 NNPAPSYCIPT
-353 TYQDPTHF
+353 TVQFQCQVTVDP
-361 GTCTTMS
+361 S
-368 GGAYVPNPIWTGPCL
+368 VA
-383 IPGTMTPNPNATN
+383 
-396 RAVGQSSLCVDNNVT
+396 
-411 KYLGIEPAP
+411 KYLGIEPVP
-420 TGSPFGDGNRAL
+420 TGQPFGDGNVAL
-432 ASFAGQKVDS
+432 APFAGQDVVG
-442 ENYFTIRVDQKLSE
+442 ENYFTIRVDQKFSE
-456 KDNLSGTYN
+456 KDNLFGTYD
-465 FDRDPQSVPDL
+465 FDKSLENTPDL
-476 LNQVLDNNIAKRQF
+476 LDEVLNHNLAKRQF
-490 IALEESH
+490 VALEESH
-497 TFGPGLVNTAR
+497 IFGPGFVNSVR

-513 ARVGGVPSTAINP
+513 ARVGGLPGTAINP

-534 WLPGA
+534 WVS
-539 GRTAPQVFTT
+539 GRTAPQAFVT
-549 GLTQIGNGVSPTSY
+549 GLTQIGNGASPTSY
-563 RNWNSYQAY
+563 RNWNSYQVY
-572 DDAFL
+572 DDASL

-602 DYHGIFSFG
+602 DYHGIFTFG
-611 SLSTFLTNQPSRFTG
+611 TIPEFLTNQPSRFTG

-660 GVRYEMS
+660 GLRYEMS
-667 TVPVEAHGN
+667 TVPTEAHGN
-676 LTNLYQVTDAQPT
+676 LTNLYFVTDAQPT
-689 CARLFTSP
+689 CAKPFTGP
-697 TKISCGATGAYFSN
+697 AGDSCGATGPYFQN

-764 GATKK
+764 GATKDAAFLAGK
-769 ASILQFNFPSG
+769 FPG
-780 VDPAALGAKS
+780 GIVDPIKDLGPHS
-790 LEYEHVEQKPPRNY
+790 LEYEHVEKNPPRNY
-804 VMQWNFNVQ
+804 VMQWNLNLQ

-819 LSMVVGFAG
+819 LTMVVGFAG
-828 SHGVHQGLRVDDAN
+828 SHGVHQALRVDDAN
-842 IVFPVAHPSAG
+842 IVFPIALTPAG
-853 YLFPKLDVGGN
+853 YLWPNPVASG
-864 LFTPQCNTLDP
+864 
-875 SVTDD
+875 
-880 PTLCAPPSQINQHTS
+880 AQINTSIS

-921 HGFQL
+921 HGLQV

-934 SIDNNSGDTNGDTFA
+934 SIDNNSGATNGDTLA
-949 NAFSSIHWFDLRTSR
+949 NAFSSIHWDDLRTSR

-976 INANWQVPKSK
+976 INANWQVPTIK

-995 LANGWELGAIFKVND
+995 VANGWELGAIFKAND
-1010 GYPFTPTFGTDA
+1010 GYPFTPTFGSDG

-1027 ASSDPWAFP
+1027 NSSDPWAFP
-1036 NRSRTPDCATLINS
+1036 NYSGAPGCSSLINP

-1055 YLKTQCFAVSTAPD
+1055 YLKTQCFAIPTAPSV
-1069 IAFWNANCDPAP
+1069 AFFNAAPPFGCDPAFGQSSDP
-1081 PNLGYGFDPLN
+1081 TKPNYLR
-1092 PGNPV
+1092 
-1097 AANYGNIPPAW
+1097 
-1108 LPPLACFNLSGT
+1108 CFNLAGT
-1120 SGRNVVYGP
+1120 AGRNVVYGP
-1129 GLTNLDFSVFKNNS
+1129 GLTNLDFSLFKNNS
-1143 IRRISESFNA
+1143 FRKISETFNT
-1153 QFRVEV
+1153 QFRVEI

-1181 TGNPTGTAGLLTA
+1181 QGNPTGTAGVLTA
-1194 TTTDSRQIQFALKL
+1194 TTTDSRQIQFALKV